1 MYDKAVEELKAIK
14 QEYEEMKRKRKEEYM
29 QGFNLINTQ
38 LKQMFRA
45 ITMGGDADLELK
57 DTLNPFEEG
66 IVYTVRPYKKSWK
79 EIAKLSGGEKTLSSL
94 SLVFAVHHYK
104 PSPLYCLDEIDAALD
119 YRNVSIVG
127 QYLQKRAKDCQFI
140 IISLRN
146 NMFELA
152 NQLVGIYMVNNIT
165 STVVFNPR
173 KMMVRAKV
181 LSQAATQP
189 ALMKSTKT
197 TKDDDKSAKD
207 KSALNKSAAN

>member
-1 MYDKAVEELKAIK
+1 M
-14 QEYEEMKRKRKEEYM
+14 
-29 QGFNLINTQ
+29 
-38 LKQMFRA
+38 
-45 ITMGGDADLELK
+45 
-57 DTLNPFEEG
+57 NPFEEG
-66 IVYTVRPYKKSWK
+66 IIYTVRPYKKSWK
-79 EIAKLSGGEKTLSSL
+79 DITKLSGGEKTLSSL

-165 STVVFNPR
+165 STVAFNPR
-173 KMMVRAKV
+173 KMLTKSKC
-181 LSQAATQP
+181 LSQVNATQP
-189 ALMKSTKT
+189 AISGSGGDSGKENKG
-197 TKDDDKSAKD
+197 KRDP
-207 KSALNKSAAN
+207 ALNLSANY